1 MPKAA
6 ANGIELEYESFGE
19 RADPPLLL
27 IMGLGA
33 QMTAWP
39 EAFCRK
45 LADCGFFV
53 TRFDNRDVGLSTKF
67 DSAGAPNL
75 AALMQSMQQGGKVEP
90 PYTLWDMAADAAGL
104 LDALGIPAAHIVG
117 ASMGGMIAQAFAI
130 KYPERTLSLTSIM
143 STTSEPDLPQAAP
156 EAMALLMGPRP
167 TDRESAIEAA
177 VASRKVL
184 SGGGFPIDEEEARR
198 VAAET
203 YDRSNYP
210 EGMGRQLVAI
220 VASGG
225 RRDLLREVR
234 VPAVVIHGDSDPLVP
249 HAGGL
254 DTHACIDEAE
264 MVTVPG
270 MGHELPEGAWPVI
283 IDAIERVAKRAV
295 AA

>member
-6 ANGIELEYESFGE
+6 ANGIELEYETFGE
-19 RADPPLLL
+19 NSNAPLLL

-39 EAFCRK
+39 EALCRQ
-45 LADCGFFV
+45 LAARGFFV
-53 TRFDNRDVGLSTKF
+53 IRFDNRDVGLSTKF

-75 AALMQSMQQGGKVEP
+75 ISLMASMQQGGTLEP

-104 LDALGIPAAHIVG
+104 LDALGIHSAHIVG

-130 KYPERTLSLTSIM
+130 KYPQRSRSLTSIM
-143 STTSEPDLPQAAP
+143 STTSEPDLPQASPA
-156 EAMALLMGPRP
+156 AMAVLMAPRP
-167 TDRESAIEAA
+167 ADRASAIEAA

-184 SGGGFPIDEEEARR
+184 SGGGFPIDEAEARR

-210 EGMGRQLVAI
+210 EGMARQLVAI

-225 RRDLLREVR
+225 RRDLLREVK
-234 VPAVVIHGDSDPLVP
+234 VPTVVIHGDTDPLVP

-254 DTHACIDEAE
+254 DTHQSIDGAE

-270 MGHELPEGAWPVI
+270 MGHELPEGAWPQI

-295 AA
+295 PA